1 MFDAMRYRGF
11 FLRCLLVVLVACLW
25 LISISSQPAQAAV
38 DSYVVQYLQ
47 VTEPINL
54 DLDGKGQTQQFS
66 AADFSEGKVL
76 FKQHCLTC
84 HVGGNTLPNPK
95 VSLSLTALAGATPP
109 RNNINNLV
117 AYFRQPMTYDG
128 SEENLLCRQV
138 SETWMPQQQVEKLAA
153 FVLRAAEK
161 APGWATET
169 FEP

>member
-11 FLRCLLVVLVACLW
+11 FLSCLLVVLATCLW
-25 LISISSQPAQAAV
+25 LSISCRPALAAT
-38 DSYVVQYLQ
+38 DSYVARYLK
-47 VTEPINL
+47 VTDPINL
-54 DLDGKGQTQQFS
+54 DLDSKGQTRQFS
-66 AADFSEGKVL
+66 AADFSEGKQL

-84 HVGGNTLPNPK
+84 HVGGNTLPNPR

-117 AYFRQPMTYDG
+117 AYMRQPMTYDG
-128 SEENLLCRQV
+128 SEENLWCRQV
-138 SETWMPQQQVEKLAA
+138 SSSWMPQERVEKLAA
-153 FVLRAAEK
+153 FVLRAAQK